1 MKKIFIIFVILIF
14 VGCRRVDKETERFIF
29 TRQIVQVTIDSIE
42 DLDFSNN
49 SEIIFRIW
57 SYDTERPDFKAKILK
72 KYRYNLLNLPVT
84 YGMEI

>member
-72 KYRYNLLNLPVT
+72 NWVP
-84 YGMEI
+84 